1 MDSVFFYYKRAE
13 ERIFVFLALR
23 SPVIRKEEITGSVLP
38 VNSRYDCA
46 KGLYM
51 IPSGVRGMR
60 YGTYDEKRSFM
71 CSASIT
77 IYMMLGYIPYRMINQ
92 LTESVRKHVSGFR
105 DQNKTSNLR

>member
-1 MDSVFFYYKRAE
+1 
-13 ERIFVFLALR
+13 
-23 SPVIRKEEITGSVLP
+23 
-38 VNSRYDCA
+38 
-46 KGLYM
+46 
-51 IPSGVRGMR
+51 
-60 YGTYDEKRSFM
+60 M